1 MCKYYI
7 EIWSTNRHVHSVRI
21 LVFFKP
27 VVVQYHFML
36 NLLTLVFFPHL
47 LWMSRLEIRW
57 LKVKSLK
64 NYYICVC
71 YFIVYDLKAFVYSP
85 EYPFLLSFKSSILNL
100 FNDEVSLL
108 IFDIFYMY
116 ILKQVRFCRYYLK
129 RKEWNLLEYLLENWT
144 LLLAHL
150 SWKRDN
156 KFLHRNI

>member
-1 MCKYYI
+1 MFI
-7 EIWSTNRHVHSVRI
+7 LWEFWS
-21 LVFFKP
+21 FFKP

-116 ILKQVRFCRYYLK
+116 ILKQVRFYRYYLK
-129 RKEWNLLEYLLENWT
+129 EGMKLTRILV
-144 LLLAHL
+144 HV
-150 SWKRDN
+150 
-156 KFLHRNI
+156 LHVCKLNFVISSPELKAGQQIFT